1 MKNLFAS
8 DRIEPYNENGL
19 IFHRAYFVKGLRE
32 ESETKEAI
40 NLNSEITNAVKA
52 AKSRAQYDECAK
64 RLLGQKSIL
73 AHILVNT
80 VDEFKGM
87 NPKDV
92 IPYIEGEPQVGV
104 VPIEPGLTNA
114 SDMAGH
120 IGGFNSENAEINE
133 GTVRFDI
140 VFYVRMRDGI
150 SQIIVNIEAQKNK
163 PVTYKILNRA
173 IFYVSRLISSQKERD
188 FWHSDYDDI
197 KRVFSIWICMNMDM
211 NSLSYI
217 HLMKEDIVNEYD
229 REGNIDLLNIVLLG
243 VTNEVPKR
251 EERYELHRLIST
263 LLSNEIEAEEK
274 LNMIELE
281 YQIPVSEELREEVNL
296 MCNLSEGIE
305 ERAAE
310 KAAEKTLR
318 ETNKKVI
325 TNMHRKGYT
334 LEQIAEIVEI
344 KPEEVGKII
353 EEESMSV

>member
-1 MKNLFAS
+1 MNTELK
-8 DRIEPYNENGL
+8 
-19 IFHRAYFVKGLRE
+19 
-32 ESETKEAI
+32 
-40 NLNSEITNAVKA
+40 NAVKA
-52 AKSRAQYDECAK
+52 ADLKAQYDARVK
-64 RLLGQKSIL
+64 RLVGHKRVLAQIL
-73 AHILVNT
+73 IKT

-87 NPKDV
+87 NPKTV
-92 IPYIEGEPQVGV
+92 ANCIEGTPYIST
-104 VPIEPGLTNA
+104 VPVEPGLTNA
-114 SDMAGH
+114 VLDKNGQR
-120 IGGFNSENAEINE
+120 IVGFNTESQEINE
-133 GTVRFDI
+133 GLARFDI

-211 NSLSYI
+211 NSMSYI

-229 REGNIDLLNIVLLG
+229 WEGNINLLNIVLLG

-310 KAAEKTLR
+310 KATEKTLR

-353 EEESMSV
+353 EESMSV

>member
-1 MKNLFAS
+1 
-8 DRIEPYNENGL
+8 
-19 IFHRAYFVKGLRE
+19 
-32 ESETKEAI
+32 
-40 NLNSEITNAVKA
+40 
-52 AKSRAQYDECAK
+52 
-64 RLLGQKSIL
+64 
-73 AHILVNT
+73 
-80 VDEFKGM
+80 
-87 NPKDV
+87 
-92 IPYIEGEPQVGV
+92 
-104 VPIEPGLTNA
+104 
-114 SDMAGH
+114 
-120 IGGFNSENAEINE
+120 
-133 GTVRFDI
+133 
-140 VFYVRMRDGI
+140 
-150 SQIIVNIEAQKNK
+150 
-163 PVTYKILNRA
+163 
-173 IFYVSRLISSQKERD
+173 
-188 FWHSDYDDI
+188 
-197 KRVFSIWICMNMDM
+197 MNMDM
-211 NSLSYI
+211 NSMSYI

-229 REGNIDLLNIVLLG
+229 WEGNIDLLNIILLG
-243 VTNEVPKR
+243 VTNEVSKR

-344 KPEEVGKII
+344 KPAEVEKII

>member
-1 MKNLFAS
+1 
-8 DRIEPYNENGL
+8 
-19 IFHRAYFVKGLRE
+19 
-32 ESETKEAI
+32 
-40 NLNSEITNAVKA
+40 
-52 AKSRAQYDECAK
+52 
-64 RLLGQKSIL
+64 
-73 AHILVNT
+73 
-80 VDEFKGM
+80 
-87 NPKDV
+87 
-92 IPYIEGEPQVGV
+92 
-104 VPIEPGLTNA
+104 
-114 SDMAGH
+114 
-120 IGGFNSENAEINE
+120 
-133 GTVRFDI
+133 
-140 VFYVRMRDGI
+140 
-150 SQIIVNIEAQKNK
+150 
-163 PVTYKILNRA
+163 
-173 IFYVSRLISSQKERD
+173 
-188 FWHSDYDDI
+188 
-197 KRVFSIWICMNMDM
+197 MNMDM
-211 NSLSYI
+211 NSMSYI

-229 REGNIDLLNIVLLG
+229 WEGNIDLLNIVLLG

-251 EERYELHRLIST
+251 EKRYELHRLIST

>member
-1 MKNLFAS
+1 M
-8 DRIEPYNENGL
+8 
-19 IFHRAYFVKGLRE
+19 
-32 ESETKEAI
+32 
-40 NLNSEITNAVKA
+40 
-52 AKSRAQYDECAK
+52 
-64 RLLGQKSIL
+64 
-73 AHILVNT
+73 
-80 VDEFKGM
+80 
-87 NPKDV
+87 
-92 IPYIEGEPQVGV
+92 
-104 VPIEPGLTNA
+104 
-114 SDMAGH
+114 
-120 IGGFNSENAEINE
+120 
-133 GTVRFDI
+133 
-140 VFYVRMRDGI
+140 
-150 SQIIVNIEAQKNK
+150 
-163 PVTYKILNRA
+163 
-173 IFYVSRLISSQKERD
+173 
-188 FWHSDYDDI
+188 
-197 KRVFSIWICMNMDM
+197 
-211 NSLSYI
+211 
-217 HLMKEDIVNEYD
+217 
-229 REGNIDLLNIVLLG
+229 LG

-251 EERYELHRLIST
+251 EERYELHRLISA

>member
-1 MKNLFAS
+1 MNTELK
-8 DRIEPYNENGL
+8 
-19 IFHRAYFVKGLRE
+19 
-32 ESETKEAI
+32 
-40 NLNSEITNAVKA
+40 NAVKA
-52 AKSRAQYDECAK
+52 ADLKAQYDARVK
-64 RLLGQKSIL
+64 RLVGHKRVLAQIL
-73 AHILVNT
+73 IKT

-87 NPKDV
+87 NPKTV
-92 IPYIEGEPQVGV
+92 ANCIEGTPYIST
-104 VPIEPGLTNA
+104 VPVEPGLTNA
-114 SDMAGH
+114 MLDKNGQR
-120 IGGFNSENAEINE
+120 IVGFNTESQEINE
-133 GTVRFDI
+133 GLARFDI
-140 VFYVRMRDGI
+140 VFYVRMGDGI

-211 NSLSYI
+211 NSMSYI

-229 REGNIDLLNIVLLG
+229 WEGNINLLNIVLLG

-251 EERYELHRLIST
+251 EERYELHRLIS
-263 LLSNEIEAEEK
+263 
-274 LNMIELE
+274 MIELE

-353 EEESMSV
+353 EESMSV

>member
-1 MKNLFAS
+1 
-8 DRIEPYNENGL
+8 
-19 IFHRAYFVKGLRE
+19 
-32 ESETKEAI
+32 
-40 NLNSEITNAVKA
+40 
-52 AKSRAQYDECAK
+52 
-64 RLLGQKSIL
+64 
-73 AHILVNT
+73 
-80 VDEFKGM
+80 
-87 NPKDV
+87 
-92 IPYIEGEPQVGV
+92 
-104 VPIEPGLTNA
+104 
-114 SDMAGH
+114 
-120 IGGFNSENAEINE
+120 
-133 GTVRFDI
+133 
-140 VFYVRMRDGI
+140 
-150 SQIIVNIEAQKNK
+150 
-163 PVTYKILNRA
+163 
-173 IFYVSRLISSQKERD
+173 
-188 FWHSDYDDI
+188 
-197 KRVFSIWICMNMDM
+197 MNMDM
-211 NSLSYI
+211 NSMSYI

-229 REGNIDLLNIVLLG
+229 WEGNIDLLNIVLLG

-310 KAAEKTLR
+310 KTLR

-344 KPEEVGKII
+344 KPEEVEKII

>member
-1 MKNLFAS
+1 MNTELK
-8 DRIEPYNENGL
+8 
-19 IFHRAYFVKGLRE
+19 
-32 ESETKEAI
+32 
-40 NLNSEITNAVKA
+40 NAVKA
-52 AKSRAQYDECAK
+52 ADLKAQYDARVK
-64 RLLGQKSIL
+64 RLVGHKRVLAQIL
-73 AHILVNT
+73 IKT

-87 NPKDV
+87 NPKAVADC
-92 IPYIEGEPQVGV
+92 IEGTPYIST
-104 VPIEPGLTNA
+104 VPVEPGLTNA
-114 SDMAGH
+114 VLDKNGQR
-120 IGGFNSENAEINE
+120 IVGFNTESQEINE
-133 GTVRFDI
+133 GLARFDI

-229 REGNIDLLNIVLLG
+229 WEGNIDLLNIVLLG

-251 EERYELHRLIST
+251 EERYELHRLISA

>member
-1 MKNLFAS
+1 M
-8 DRIEPYNENGL
+8 
-19 IFHRAYFVKGLRE
+19 
-32 ESETKEAI
+32 
-40 NLNSEITNAVKA
+40 
-52 AKSRAQYDECAK
+52 
-64 RLLGQKSIL
+64 
-73 AHILVNT
+73 
-80 VDEFKGM
+80 
-87 NPKDV
+87 
-92 IPYIEGEPQVGV
+92 
-104 VPIEPGLTNA
+104 
-114 SDMAGH
+114 
-120 IGGFNSENAEINE
+120 
-133 GTVRFDI
+133 
-140 VFYVRMRDGI
+140 
-150 SQIIVNIEAQKNK
+150 
-163 PVTYKILNRA
+163 
-173 IFYVSRLISSQKERD
+173 
-188 FWHSDYDDI
+188 
-197 KRVFSIWICMNMDM
+197 
-211 NSLSYI
+211 SYI

-229 REGNIDLLNIVLLG
+229 WEGNIDLLNIVLLG
-243 VTNEVPKR
+243 VTNKVPKR

-344 KPEEVGKII
+344 KPEEVGRII

>member
-1 MKNLFAS
+1 M
-8 DRIEPYNENGL
+8 
-19 IFHRAYFVKGLRE
+19 
-32 ESETKEAI
+32 
-40 NLNSEITNAVKA
+40 
-52 AKSRAQYDECAK
+52 
-64 RLLGQKSIL
+64 
-73 AHILVNT
+73 
-80 VDEFKGM
+80 
-87 NPKDV
+87 
-92 IPYIEGEPQVGV
+92 
-104 VPIEPGLTNA
+104 
-114 SDMAGH
+114 
-120 IGGFNSENAEINE
+120 
-133 GTVRFDI
+133 
-140 VFYVRMRDGI
+140 
-150 SQIIVNIEAQKNK
+150 
-163 PVTYKILNRA
+163 NRA

-229 REGNIDLLNIVLLG
+229 WEGNIDLLNIVLLG

>member
-1 MKNLFAS
+1 
-8 DRIEPYNENGL
+8 
-19 IFHRAYFVKGLRE
+19 
-32 ESETKEAI
+32 
-40 NLNSEITNAVKA
+40 
-52 AKSRAQYDECAK
+52 
-64 RLLGQKSIL
+64 
-73 AHILVNT
+73 
-80 VDEFKGM
+80 
-87 NPKDV
+87 
-92 IPYIEGEPQVGV
+92 
-104 VPIEPGLTNA
+104 
-114 SDMAGH
+114 
-120 IGGFNSENAEINE
+120 
-133 GTVRFDI
+133 
-140 VFYVRMRDGI
+140 
-150 SQIIVNIEAQKNK
+150 
-163 PVTYKILNRA
+163 
-173 IFYVSRLISSQKERD
+173 
-188 FWHSDYDDI
+188 
-197 KRVFSIWICMNMDM
+197 MNMDM
-211 NSLSYI
+211 NSMSYI

-229 REGNIDLLNIVLLG
+229 WEGNIDLLNIVLLG

-251 EERYELHRLIST
+251 EERYELYRLIST